1 MGKGRVREGT
11 GWKGRKRDGRRD
23 GPYRK
28 FLDPPLSALQR
39 ARIASVGGAV
49 KLERT

>member
-1 MGKGRVREGT
+1 MEGEETGRET
-11 GWKGRKRDGRRD
+11 GR
-23 GPYRK
+23 PYRK